1 MNIKLLL
8 IGSGLFLFA
17 QIVTWFQLNSQFIW
31 KWSKDNEWVLSL
43 VGIPLSFLYI
53 WATKYTVESFGGLLW
68 PARFIGF
75 GIGMLVYATF
85 VSYFMDEGITNKTLV
100 SLVLCFILISVQMFW
115 KN

>member
-31 KWSKDNEWVLSL
+31 KWSKDNEWVLAL
-43 VGIPLSFLYI
+43 VGVPLSFLYI

-75 GIGMLVYATF
+75 GIGMLVYAIF
-85 VSYFMDEGITNKTLV
+85 VSYFFNEGLTTKTLV
-100 SLVLCFILISVQMFW
+100 SLMLCLVLICIQVFW